1 MNTATL
7 IALAVAV
14 VALIGVAVLVV
25 LFASERRRYAEQLV
39 TQRAEIEQL
48 RAEKVME
55 TAMLPRETQ
64 TVAEFLIT
72 DAGTEQAGEF
82 APVDDRLVLSATL
95 GEPLVRAA
103 AFGHGL
109 RRALSP
115 RALNRI
121 RFEMRREVRRS
132 RRQRRREM
140 RQAWNDS
147 RNGAKQDRY
156 DEGSAA

>member
-1 MNTATL
+1 MDTATI

-14 VALIGVAVLVV
+14 AALIGVGVLVV
-25 LFASERRRYAEQLV
+25 LFGAERRRHTALLV
-39 TQRAEIEQL
+39 AQRAELDAL
-48 RAEKVME
+48 RAERLTPAAV
-55 TAMLPRETQ
+55 TRREPPA
-64 TVAEFLIT
+64 VAEFLIT
-72 DAGTEQAGEF
+72 DAGAKRDDTP
-82 APVDDRLVLSATL
+82 PVDDRIVLTATL

-115 RALNRI
+115 RSLNRI
-121 RFEMRREVRRS
+121 RYEIRREVRRS

-140 RQAWNDS
+140 RQAWAEA
-147 RNGAKQDRY
+147 RAGQGY

>member
-1 MNTATL
+1 MDTATI

-14 VALIGVAVLVV
+14 VALVGVGVLVV
-25 LFASERRRYAEQLV
+25 LFASERRRYAALV
-39 TQRAEIEQL
+39 LAQRAELDEL
-48 RAEKVME
+48 RAERLVPP
-55 TAMLPRETQ
+55 ADLPRATPA
-64 TVAEFLIT
+64 VAEFLIT
-72 DAGTEQAGEF
+72 DAGTGQADL
-82 APVDDRLVLSATL
+82 PPIDDRLVLSATL

-132 RRQRRREM
+132 RRQRRRDM

-147 RNGAKQDRY
+147 KQAQYGEDPV
-156 DEGSAA
+156 A

>member
-1 MNTATL
+1 MNTATI

-14 VALIGVAVLVV
+14 AALAGVAVLVV

-39 TQRAEIEQL
+39 AQRAEIEQL
-48 RAEKVME
+48 RADRVME
-55 TAMLPRETQ
+55 TATMPRETA

-72 DAGTEQAGEF
+72 DAGTARDDF

-115 RALNRI
+115 RSLNRI

-140 RQAWNDS
+140 RQAWND
-147 RNGAKQDRY
+147 AKQAPNQAQDP
-156 DEGSAA
+156 AA